1 MIDILYR
8 IGDAFNGWY
17 RIADGIEERFNGK
30 GGQYFELLPIMVSV
44 WLNTLSQIGDGFNGK
59 GGRYFDLLLLSL
71 LFRL

>member
-1 MIDILYR
+1 MILYTR
-8 IGDAFNGWY
+8 GDAFNGGGVP
-17 RIADGIEERFNGK
+17 IGDVIGEGFNGK
-30 GGQYFELLPIMVSV
+30 GGQSFELLPIMVSV

>member
-30 GGQYFELLPIMVSV
+30 GGQYFESLPIMIGSAGSV
-44 WLNTLSQIGDGFNGK
+44 WLNIQCQYHEIDNTPTRRGVST
-59 GGRYFDLLLLSL
+59 
-71 LFRL
+71 